1 MFLVRQQF
9 TAQTVGGD
17 YFHCQTGPFGK
28 TMAVQND
35 FTAIGQVNHQAS
47 TKHQPSINQASNNH
61 QTTINQ
67 ASNKYIF
74 SMSGAVKVITPLCLL
89 VHWKK

>member
-35 FTAIGQVNHQAS
+35 FTAIEQVNHQPSYNHQPTINQPS
-47 TKHQPSINQASNNH
+47 TNHQPSIKS
-61 QTTINQ
+61 I
-67 ASNKYIF
+67 K
-74 SMSGAVKVITPLCLL
+74 
-89 VHWKK
+89 